1 MAFDHIP
8 ITAID
13 LFCGA
18 GGLSRGLEDCGI
30 HVQLGI
36 EMNPTAAATYQ
47 HNLPGIVL
55 IDDIRNITAEMIMQQ
70 LYIQS
75 GNLFLLAG
83 CPPCQTFSSLQR
95 DHTED
100 DDRNFLIFEY
110 IRLVHEIRPLF
121 ILLENVPGLKR
132 GRGKVLF
139 ERATAQ
145 LEQWYQTESAILNCA
160 DYGIPQT
167 RKRLVLH
174 GIRRDAFQLLKNTD
188 AGFMVSLPMPTH
200 TEHPDTDLQLQPWV
214 PSARAFAGLPAVAA
228 GSPAP
233 EGYPNHETNNL
244 SDTNIQ
250 RIRYIR
256 NHGGSREC
264 LPTGLQLTC
273 HKKKNVVYSG
283 VYGII
288 DDTQPAPTMTG
299 GCINFTKGRYG
310 HPTQDRAITVREAA
324 RLQSFRDDFIFTG
337 TRGQTALQVGNAV
350 PPLLAKASGQYFLH
364 ILHLLHQIPG

>member
-1 MAFDHIP
+1 MAFNHIP

-36 EMNPTAAATYQ
+36 EINPAAVATYRQ
-47 HNLPGIVL
+47 NLPGIVL
-55 IDDIRNITAEMIMQQ
+55 MDDIRNITADMILQE
-70 LYIQS
+70 LHIQP

-95 DHTED
+95 DHAEN

-110 IRLVHEIRPLF
+110 IRLVREIQPLF

-132 GRGKVLF
+132 GRGKILF

-145 LEQWYQTESAILNCA
+145 LEQWYQIESSILNCA

-174 GIRRDAFQLLKNTD
+174 GIRRDAFRLLKNSD
-188 AGFMVSLPMPTH
+188 ANFYVSLPLPTH
-200 TEHPDTDLQLQPWV
+200 TDHPDADHPLQPWV
-214 PSARAFAGLPAVAA
+214 SAATAFADLPAVAA
-228 GSPAP
+228 GTPAP
-233 EGYPNHETNNL
+233 VGFPNHETNKL
-244 SDTNIQ
+244 SNANIQ
-250 RIRYIR
+250 RIQYIR
-256 NHGGSREC
+256 SHGGSREC
-264 LPTGLQLTC
+264 LPTALQLPC
-273 HKKKNVVYSG
+273 HQKKNVVFTG

-288 DDTQPAPTMTG
+288 DDTQPAPTITG

-324 RLQSFRDDFIFTG
+324 RLQSFEDDFIFTG

-350 PPLLAKASGQYFLH
+350 PPLLAQASGQYFLH
-364 ILHLLHQIPG
+364 ILHQLHQISG